1 MSKTYDMEIAGCKR
15 SLPICPI
22 DEKLDIAGF
31 VMFSDVEI
39 TERTAAELLKKCP
52 AHDVTSRQSPRAS
65 PWPMRWPALAAAIMW
80 WPARA

>member
-39 TERTAAELLKKCP
+39 TERTAAELLKNDTVRRLVIDSCSFRFISYLGN
-52 AHDVTSRQSPRAS
+52 VFSGVQ
-65 PWPMRWPALAAAIMW
+65 
-80 WPARA
+80 